1 MPGPLDRDSAFSTI
15 ARCACADRLCFRVKL
30 LEAFHGLTSMTAKK
44 SIIAALLL
52 AAFLLTSGL
61 GAAGPSDDEVA
72 RARLLL
78 SRATYGA
85 RPGDLDAVL
94 AKGTKAWLEEQ
105 LEPERIDDRAVVT
118 SLGKLDN
125 LQLSTTELMRK
136 FPQPSRAEREAML
149 KARESDERMA
159 PPRDRRGLVLR
170 ELWQAKLYRAVH
182 SERQLQE
189 VMSDFW
195 FNHFNVY
202 ARKNRN
208 TLLTLPSYERD
219 AIRPYALGR
228 FEDLLTATAE
238 HPAMLF
244 YLDNWVNTKEGFD
257 PREALRGQLGRR
269 GRDVDEKTPRRSG
282 INENYAR
289 ELMELHTLGVDGGY
303 EQKDVVEVAR
313 ALTGWSVI
321 GPQAVRVKERIEE
334 RMGRGRM
341 PEMLRRLPD
350 EGSFF
355 FNELAHDD
363 GVKTI
368 LGERIEEGKGGARGI
383 DAGYAVI
390 ELLARH
396 PSTARFISTK
406 LAQKFVSDTP
416 SNALVDAMSATFLRT
431 RGDIRQVLRTMFHS
445 EHFLEDGMA
454 SEKVKT
460 PLELVAS
467 AVRATG
473 AEVRGPALAR
483 TVAELG
489 MPLYLCQPPTGYD
502 EQASSWLGAG
512 SILTRIRFAT
522 DLANSRL
529 PGATPTVQPRD
540 FEAWASEILL
550 LPETLPVDESE
561 GLTAVEQMA
570 FFLSSPA
577 FQRQ

>member
-1 MPGPLDRDSAFSTI
+1 
-15 ARCACADRLCFRVKL
+15 
-30 LEAFHGLTSMTAKK
+30 MTAKK
-44 SIIAALLL
+44 RLFVALILAACLL
-52 AAFLLTSGL
+52 ASGL
-61 GAAGPSDDEVA
+61 GVGGPSGDEVT

-85 RPGDLDAVL
+85 RPGDLDAILVQ
-94 AKGTKAWLEEQ
+94 GTKAWLEEQ
-105 LEPERIDDRAVVT
+105 LEPARIDDSAVLK
-118 SLGKLDN
+118 SLQKLEN

-136 FPQPSRAEREAML
+136 YPQPSRAEREAML
-149 KARESDERMA
+149 KARDSDEPGERKP

-182 SERQLQE
+182 SERQLQA
-189 VMSDFW
+189 VMTDFW

-219 AIRPYALGR
+219 AIRPHALGR
-228 FEDLLTATAE
+228 FEELLTATAE

-257 PREALRGQLGRR
+257 PREALRAQLGRR
-269 GRDVDEKTPRRSG
+269 GGRGRRAMRDEDERALRISG

-303 EQKDVVEVAR
+303 DQKDVVEVAR
-313 ALTGWSVI
+313 ALTGWSVV
-321 GPQAVRVKERIEE
+321 GPQAVRVKQRIEE

-341 PEMLRRLPD
+341 PEALRRLPD

-368 LGERIEEGKGGARGI
+368 LGERIEEYGEHTEDGASGI
-383 DAGYAVI
+383 HEGYAVI
-390 ELLARH
+390 ALLARH
-396 PSTARFISTK
+396 PSTARFVSTK
-406 LAQKFVSDTP
+406 LAQKFVSDSP
-416 SNALVDAMSATFLRT
+416 RGALVDEMSSTFMRT
-431 RGDIRQVLRTMFHS
+431 RGDIREVLRTMFYS
-445 EHFLEDGMA
+445 KHFVEDGMA

-467 AVRATG
+467 ALRATG
-473 AEVRGPALAR
+473 AKVRGAALAR

-502 EQASSWLGAG
+502 EQAASWLGAG

-522 DLANSRL
+522 ELAGGHL
-529 PGATPTVQPRD
+529 PGATPGDLPRD
-540 FEAWASEILL
+540 FEVWAADVLL
-550 LPETLPVDESE
+550 RPEALPVDESLS
-561 GLTAVEQMA
+561 GVDQMA

>member
-1 MPGPLDRDSAFSTI
+1 
-15 ARCACADRLCFRVKL
+15 
-30 LEAFHGLTSMTAKK
+30 MTAKRMLFV
-44 SIIAALLL
+44 ALLL
-52 AAFLLTSGL
+52 AACLLASGL
-61 GAAGPSDDEVA
+61 GVAGPSGDEVT

-105 LEPERIDDRAVVT
+105 LEPERIDDSAVLT
-118 SLGKLDN
+118 SLRKLEN
-125 LQLSTTELMRK
+125 LQLSTAELMRK
-136 FPQPSRAEREAML
+136 YPQPSRAEREAML
-149 KARESDERMA
+149 KARSSDERKA

-189 VMSDFW
+189 VMTDFW

-208 TLLTLPSYERD
+208 TLLAVPSYERD
-219 AIRPYALGR
+219 VIRPYALGR
-228 FEDLLTATAE
+228 FEDLLAATAE

-257 PREALRGQLGRR
+257 PREALRAQLGRR
-269 GRDVDEKTPRRSG
+269 GGRGRRGMRDVDEKASRRSG

-303 EQKDVVEVAR
+303 EQKDVIEVAR
-313 ALTGWSVI
+313 ALTGWSVV
-321 GPQAVRVKERIEE
+321 GPQAMRIKERIEE

-341 PEMLRRLPD
+341 PEVLRSLPD

-368 LGERIEEGKGGARGI
+368 LGERIEDGGEGGGRGPSGI
-383 DAGYAVI
+383 HAGYAVI
-390 ELLARH
+390 TLLARH
-396 PSTARFISTK
+396 PSTARFVSTK

-416 SNALVDAMSATFLRT
+416 SDALVDEMSATFLRT
-431 RGDIRQVLRTMFHS
+431 RGDIRQVLRTMFYS
-445 EHFLEDGMA
+445 PRFVEEGMA
-454 SEKVKT
+454 GEKVKT

-467 AVRATG
+467 ALRATG

-502 EQASSWLGAG
+502 EQAASWLGAG
-512 SILTRIRFAT
+512 SVLTRIRFAT
-522 DLANSRL
+522 ELANGRL
-529 PGATPTVQPRD
+529 PGATPTEQPRD
-540 FEAWASEILL
+540 FEAWARKILL
-550 LPETLPVDESE
+550 RPEALPVDETLS
-561 GLTAVEQMA
+561 AVEQMA
-570 FFLSSPA
+570 LFLSSPA